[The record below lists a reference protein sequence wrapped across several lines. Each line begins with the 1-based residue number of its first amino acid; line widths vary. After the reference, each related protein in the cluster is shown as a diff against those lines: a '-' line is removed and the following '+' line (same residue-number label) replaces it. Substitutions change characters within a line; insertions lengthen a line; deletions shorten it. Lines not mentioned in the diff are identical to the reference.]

1 MKAVLVILHPFSELL
16 MGLFDDLG
24 RFLET
29 RIDEFLKDN
38 PQLELQALEEKLYE
52 QEQETRRLLAD
63 LRLREK
69 QVEAEILTTAQD
81 IQRWHVR
88 IEKARSAGRKD
99 LAEPAEA
106 HEASLLREGNQK
118 WGQMQVLKE
127 RIQQTEELQRKMQI
141 RRQEVQAELKQVKT
155 AQATQAEQGWAVD
168 GWNQSFSDTNKAA
181 DPLERKFQQWETQEE
196 LNEMKR
202 KMGK

>member
-1 MKAVLVILHPFSELL
+1 MLVILHPFLELL

-29 RIDEFLKDN
+29 RIDEFLKNN

-69 QVEAEILTTAQD
+69 QVEAEILTTAQE

-99 LAEPAEA
+99 LSEPAEA

-118 WGQMQVLKE
+118 WGQMQLLKE
-127 RIQQTEELQRKMQI
+127 RIQQTEELQRKIQI
-141 RRQEVQAELKQVKT
+141 RRQEVQSELRQVT
-155 AQATQAEQGWAVD
+155 SAQAAQAEQRWAVD
-168 GWNQSFSDTNKAA
+168 GWNQSFSDTNKAT
-181 DPLERKFQQWETQEE
+181 DPLEQKFQQWETQEE

-202 KMGK
+202 KVGK

>member
-1 MKAVLVILHPFSELL
+1 

-29 RIDEFLKDN
+29 RIDEFLKNN
-38 PQLELQALEEKLYE
+38 PHLELQALEEKLYE

-69 QVEAEILTTAQD
+69 QVESEILTTAQD
-81 IQRWHVR
+81 IQRWHER
-88 IEKARSAGRKD
+88 IEKAKAAGRKD
-99 LAEPAEA
+99 LWEPAEA

-127 RIQQTEELQRKMQI
+127 RIQQTEELQRKIQI
-141 RRQEVQAELKQVKT
+141 RRQEVQRELQQVR
-155 AQATQAEQGWAVD
+155 ATQAAQASQQASQYWAVD
-168 GWNQSFSDTNKAA
+168 GWNQSSASKAT
-181 DPLERKFQQWETQEE
+181 DPLEQKFQQWETQEE
-196 LNEMKR
+196 LEEMKR
-202 KMGK
+202 KMGR

>member
-1 MKAVLVILHPFSELL
+1 MLVILHPFLELL

-29 RIDEFLKDN
+29 RIDEFLKNN

-99 LAEPAEA
+99 LSEPAEA

-118 WGQMQVLKE
+118 WGQMQLLKE
-127 RIQQTEELQRKMQI
+127 RIQQTEELQRKIQI
-141 RRQEVQAELKQVKT
+141 RRQEVQSELRQVKS
-155 AQATQAEQGWAVD
+155 AQAGQAEQRWAVD
-168 GWNQSFSDTNKAA
+168 GWNQSFSDTNKAT
-181 DPLERKFQQWETQEE
+181 DPLEQKFQQWETQEE

-202 KMGK
+202 NMGK

>member
-1 MKAVLVILHPFSELL
+1 

-29 RIDEFLKDN
+29 RLDEFLKNN

-69 QVEAEILTTAQD
+69 QVEAEILTIAQE

-88 IEKARSAGRKD
+88 IEKAKAAGRKD
-99 LAEPAEA
+99 LSEPAEA

-127 RIQQTEELQRKMQI
+127 RIQQTEELQRKIQI
-141 RRQEVQAELKQVKT
+141 RRQEVQAELKQVRAT
-155 AQATQAEQGWAVD
+155 QTTQAAQQATQRWAVD
-168 GWNQSFSDTNKAA
+168 GWNQSASKVD
-181 DPLERKFQQWETQEE
+181 DPLEQKFQQWETQEE
-196 LNEMKR
+196 LDEMKR
-202 KMGK
+202 RMGR

>member
-1 MKAVLVILHPFSELL
+1 

-29 RIDEFLKDN
+29 RIDEFLKNN
-38 PQLELQALEEKLYE
+38 PQLELQALEEKLYQ
-52 QEQETRRLLAD
+52 QEQETRRLLTD

-69 QVEAEILTTAQD
+69 QVESEILTTAQE

-88 IEKARSAGRKD
+88 IEKARSAGRRD
-99 LAEPAEA
+99 LAEPAES

-127 RIQQTEELQRKMQI
+127 RIQQTEELQRKIQI
-141 RRQEVQAELKQVKT
+141 RRQEVQSELRQVKS
-155 AQATQAEQGWAVD
+155 AQAAQVEQRWAVD
-168 GWNQSFSDTNKAA
+168 GWNQSFTETEKST
-181 DPLERKFQQWETQEE
+181 DPLEQKFRQWETQEE

-202 KMGK
+202 NLGK

>member
-1 MKAVLVILHPFSELL
+1 

-29 RIDEFLKDN
+29 RLDEFLKNN

-69 QVEAEILTTAQD
+69 QVESEILTIAQD
-81 IQRWHVR
+81 IQRWHER
-88 IEKARSAGRKD
+88 IEKAKTAGRKD
-99 LAEPAEA
+99 LWEPAEA

-127 RIQQTEELQRKMQI
+127 RIQQTEELQRKIQI
-141 RRQEVQAELKQVKT
+141 RRQEVQRELQQVR
-155 AQATQAEQGWAVD
+155 ATQAAQASQQAAQRWAVD
-168 GWNQSFSDTNKAA
+168 GWNQSTSRVD
-181 DPLERKFQQWETQEE
+181 DPLEQKFQQWETQEE
-196 LNEMKR
+196 LEEMKR
-202 KMGK
+202 KMGR

>member
-1 MKAVLVILHPFSELL
+1 

-29 RIDEFLKDN
+29 RLDEFLKNN

-69 QVEAEILTTAQD
+69 TVESEILTTAQD

-88 IEKARSAGRKD
+88 IEKARSAGRLD
-99 LAEPAEA
+99 LSEPAEA

-118 WGQMQVLKE
+118 WGQMQLLKE
-127 RIQQTEELQRKMQI
+127 RIQQTEELQRKIQI
-141 RRQEVQAELKQVKT
+141 RRQEVQAELKQVKA
-155 AQATQAEQGWAVD
+155 AQAAQAEKRWAVD
-168 GWNQSFSDTNKAA
+168 GWNQSSFSSADKAT
-181 DPLERKFQQWETQEE
+181 DPLEQKFQQWETQEE

-202 KMGK
+202 KMGR

>member
-1 MKAVLVILHPFSELL
+1 

-29 RIDEFLKDN
+29 RIDEFLKNN

-52 QEQETRRLLAD
+52 QEQETRRLLTD
-63 LRLREK
+63 LRLREH

-118 WGQMQVLKE
+118 WGQMQLLKE
-127 RIQQTEELQRKMQI
+127 RIQQTEELQRKIQI

-155 AQATQAEQGWAVD
+155 AQAAQADQRWAVD
-168 GWNQSFSDTNKAA
+168 GWNQSFSDTNKSA
-181 DPLERKFQQWETQEE
+181 DPLEQKFQQWETQEE

>member
-1 MKAVLVILHPFSELL
+1 

-29 RIDEFLKDN
+29 RIDEFLKNN

-69 QVEAEILTTAQD
+69 QVEAEILTTAQE

-88 IEKARSAGRKD
+88 IEKAKAAGRKD

-127 RIQQTEELQRKMQI
+127 RIQQTEELQKKMQI
-141 RRQEVQAELKQVKT
+141 RRQELQVEIKQVK
-155 AQATQAEQGWAVD
+155 ATQAAQASRAVD
-168 GWNQSFSDTNKAA
+168 GWNQSASKAD
-181 DPLERKFQQWETQEE
+181 DPLEQKFQQWETQEE
-196 LNEMKR
+196 LEEMKR
-202 KMGK
+202 NMGR

>member
-1 MKAVLVILHPFSELL
+1 

-29 RIDEFLKDN
+29 RIDEFLKNN

-69 QVEAEILTTAQD
+69 TVEAEILTTAQD

-88 IEKARSAGRKD
+88 IEKARSAGRLD

-127 RIQQTEELQRKMQI
+127 RIQQTEDLQRKIQI
-141 RRQEVQAELKQVKT
+141 RRQELQAEIKQVKA
-155 AQATQAEQGWAVD
+155 AQAAQAEKRWAVD
-168 GWNQSFSDTNKAA
+168 GWNQSFSSADKAS
-181 DPLERKFQQWETQEE
+181 DPLEQRFQQWETQEE

-202 KMGK
+202 NLGR